1 MPILR
6 RMVNLFSRN
15 KLQREIDREL
25 AAHIE
30 MRMEDNLAAG
40 MSRKQARRDALL
52 RFGNRG
58 VMHER
63 TTEADTSLYFE
74 SLWADMRY
82 ALRQLA
88 RSPGFAITAV
98 LALSLG
104 VGAATAIFSVID
116 VVLFRPLPF
125 ANQDRLVFPFMK
137 GRTGGS
143 LPASVLD
150 YYEERDQL
158 QTFAAMA
165 GWSTLDRV
173 NLERPEG
180 SVSLRATKTT
190 DNFFTVFGVAPI
202 LGRTFLPGEDQP
214 GKDDVAVLS
223 YEVWQDYFNG
233 RTDVVGQSVK
243 LDGNAYNIIGVMPV
257 GFRFPLGMRQAIY
270 TPLHAPESWRNARGM
285 HWMRT
290 VGRIKDGVTLQAAQ
304 ADINRVMANLAKS
317 WPQQEEGHTA
327 TLIPLAAEVNG
338 FASDGRM
345 KGPMQTLA
353 LAVLALLGIACV
365 NVAGLLLAR
374 SVKREREI
382 ALRAAVGASRRRLI
396 RQMINESLVLA
407 LAGLG
412 GGVLMSWLLLKAL
425 NVFLVE
431 AIARGADV
439 ALNLKVLAA
448 ALVIATLT
456 SVLASL
462 APAIRLSGT
471 DPNRALRGGSSAGS
485 GASLGRNQHRLRSS
499 FVITQVA
506 LSLVL
511 LMVSGL
517 LLRNLQALFK
527 TDLGFNP
534 HKIIAVVL
542 DLSRGNYQDSSGKN
556 EKDPLLTFYHPLLD
570 RVSHL
575 PGVTA
580 SGVIDLLPITE
591 WGDGYEV
598 HITGQAPYSKNA
610 AMGAETRNVSPGYFD
625 AMGIRLE
632 HGRLLSPALDR
643 PENTASS
650 MVVNEAFRRKFFF
663 NGGDPVGAHI
673 DDADKAE
680 GKSGIVG
687 VVSDIRQDLQS
698 PPMPE
703 MDWLIDA
710 LPPKL
715 RMDALRNMFLMVR
728 TDGDPKALIPSL
740 RSVIHDIDP
749 GVPFRSQTMDEAI
762 NERLTF
768 ERMESWLF
776 GIFAAFAVL
785 LACIGLYGLIS
796 HEVQLRT
803 REIGIRMALGSARSS
818 VMMQVLRRV
827 ALLIL
832 GGTAIGWLLTL
843 ASGKVL
849 ASVVEIH
856 AARDLGLL
864 AGISAGMILVGVL
877 TSIAPA
883 RAAASIDPMEA
894 LRAD

>member
-1 MPILR
+1 MSLANRIA
-6 RMVNLFSRN
+6 NLFRRGKVDN
-15 KLQREIDREL
+15 EIDAEL
-25 AAHIE
+25 RSHIA
-30 MRMEDNLAAG
+30 MRTEDNLAAG
-40 MSRKQARRDALL
+40 MSPQRARREALL
-52 RFGNRG
+52 RFGNPA

-63 TTEADTSLYFE
+63 TAEADAALYLQG
-74 SLWADMRY
+74 LWADMRY
-82 ALRQLA
+82 ALRQLL

-137 GRTGGS
+137 SRTGSS
-143 LPASVLD
+143 LPVSVLN
-150 YYEERDQL
+150 YYEERAQL
-158 QTFAAMA
+158 QTFTAMA

-180 SVSLRATKTT
+180 SISLRAAKTT

-214 GKDDVAVLS
+214 GKDNVAVLS
-223 YEVWQDYFNG
+223 YEVWQAYFNG
-233 RTDVVGQSVK
+233 SARVVGQTVK
-243 LDGNAYNIIGVMPV
+243 LDGNPYTIVGVMPA
-257 GFRFPLGMRQAIY
+257 GFRFPLYMREAIY
-270 TPLHAPESWRNARGM
+270 TPLHAPESWARARGM

-290 VGRIKDGVTLQAAQ
+290 VGRMKDGVTLQQAQ
-304 ADINRVMANLAKS
+304 ADLDRVMANLAKTY
-317 WPQQEEGHTA
+317 PQQEEGHTG
-327 TLIPLAAEVNG
+327 TLIPLAAELNG
-338 FASDGRM
+338 FASDGKM
-345 KGPMQTLA
+345 KGPMQTLS

-374 SVKREREI
+374 GVKREREI

-407 LAGLG
+407 LAGLA
-412 GGVLMSWLLLKAL
+412 GGVLMSWLLLKAM

-439 ALNLKVLAA
+439 SLNLKVLAV
-448 ALVIATLT
+448 ALIIATLT

-471 DPNRALRGGSSAGS
+471 DPNRALRGGSGAGS
-485 GASLGRNQHRLRSS
+485 GTSLGKSQHRLRST

-527 TDLGFNP
+527 TGLGFNQN
-534 HKIIAVVL
+534 KIIAVVL
-542 DLSRGNYQDSSGKN
+542 DLSRGNYKDPSGKN
-556 EKDPLLTFYHPLLD
+556 EKDPLLTFYHPLLE
-570 RVSHL
+570 RVAHL
-575 PGVTA
+575 PGVVA
-580 SGVIDLLPITE
+580 SGVIDLLPIAE
-591 WGDGYEV
+591 WGSGYDI
-598 HITGQAPYSKNA
+598 HIAGQPPYPKNA
-610 AMGAETRNVSPGYFD
+610 AMSSETRNVSAGYFD
-625 AMGIRLE
+625 AMGIKLTR
-632 HGRLLSPALDR
+632 GRLLSPSLDR
-643 PENTASS
+643 PENIASN
-650 MVVNEAFRRKFFF
+650 MVVNEAFRRKFFS
-663 NGGDPVGAHI
+663 NGSDPVGAHI
-673 DDADKAE
+673 DDAGKAE

-710 LPPKL
+710 LPPKD
-715 RMDALRNMFLMVR
+715 RMDTLRNMFLMVR

-740 RSVIHDIDP
+740 RGVIHDIDP
-749 GVPFRSQTMDEAI
+749 GVPFRSQTMDEAV
-762 NERLTF
+762 NEQLTF

-785 LACIGLYGLIS
+785 LAAIGLYGLIS
-796 HEVQLRT
+796 HEVELRT
-803 REIGIRMALGSARSS
+803 REIGIRMALGSTRAS
-818 VMMQVLRRV
+818 VMTQVLRRV
-827 ALLIL
+827 ALLVL
-832 GGTAIGWLLTL
+832 SGTAVGWILTL
-843 ASGKVL
+843 ASSKLL
-849 ASVVEIH
+849 ASIVEIH
-856 AARDLGLL
+856 TAHDLGLL
-864 AGISAGMILVGVL
+864 ARISAGMALVGIL
-877 TSIAPA
+877 IGIAPA
-883 RAAASIDPMEA
+883 REAASIEPMQA
-894 LRAD
+894 LRSE

>member
-1 MPILR
+1 MSILR
-6 RMVNLFSRN
+6 RITNLFSRT
-15 KLQREIDREL
+15 KVHREIDAEL
-25 AAHIE
+25 RSHIE
-30 MRMEDNLAAG
+30 MRIEDNLAAG
-40 MSRKQARRDALL
+40 MSPREARREALL
-52 RFGNRG
+52 RFGNRAAI
-58 VMHER
+58 HER
-63 TTEADTSLYFE
+63 TSEADAALYLE
-74 SLWADMRY
+74 NLWADMRY

-104 VGAATAIFSVID
+104 VGAATAIFSVLD
-116 VVLFRPLPF
+116 VVLLRPLPY

-143 LPASVLD
+143 LPASVLN
-150 YYEERDQL
+150 YYEERAQL
-158 QTFAAMA
+158 QTFTAMA
-165 GWSTLDRV
+165 GYSTLDRV

-214 GKDDVAVLS
+214 GKDNVAVLS

-233 RTDVVGQSVK
+233 RADIVGQSVK
-243 LDGNAYNIIGVMPV
+243 IDGSPYTIVGVMPA
-257 GFRFPLGMRQAIY
+257 GFRFPLGMKQAIY

-290 VGRIKDGVTLQAAQ
+290 VGRIKDGVTIEAAQ
-304 ADINRVMANLAKS
+304 ADINRVMANLAKT

-338 FASDGRM
+338 FASDGKM

-412 GGVLMSWLLLKAL
+412 GGVLMSWLLLKAM

-439 ALNLKVLAA
+439 SLNLKVLAV

-462 APAIRLSGT
+462 APAIRLSGA
-471 DPNRALRGGSSAGS
+471 DPNRALRGGAGS
-485 GASLGRNQHRLRSS
+485 GASLGKGQHRLRST

-517 LLRNLQALFK
+517 LLRNLQELFK

-534 HKIIAVVL
+534 DKIIAVVL
-542 DLSRGNYQDSSGKN
+542 DLSRGNYKDR
-556 EKDPLLTFYHPLLD
+556 DPLLAFYHPLLD

-580 SGVIDLLPITE
+580 SGVIDLLPILE
-591 WGDGYEV
+591 WGDGYEI
-598 HITGQAPYSKNA
+598 HITGQPPYPKNA

-625 AMGIRLE
+625 AMGIKLTR
-632 HGRLLSPALDR
+632 GRLLSPSLDR

-650 MVVNEAFRRKFFF
+650 MVVNEALRRKFFS

-673 DDADKAE
+673 DDAGKAE
-680 GKSGIVG
+680 DKSGIVG
-687 VVSDIRQDLQS
+687 VVSDIRQDLQL

-710 LPPKL
+710 IPPKS

-749 GVPFRSQTMDEAI
+749 GVPFRSQTMNEAI

-776 GIFAAFAVL
+776 GIFAAFALL

-818 VMMQVLRRV
+818 VMLQVLRRV

-832 GGTAIGWLLTL
+832 TGTAIGWLLTL
-843 ASGKVL
+843 ASRKVL
-849 ASVVEIH
+849 ASIVDIH
-856 AARDLGLL
+856 AAQDLGLL
-864 AGISAGMILVGVL
+864 AGISIGMILVGIL
-877 TSIAPA
+877 TSITPA
-883 RAAASIDPMEA
+883 RTAASIEPMEA
-894 LRAD
+894 LRTD

>member
-1 MPILR
+1 MSLVNR
-6 RMVNLFSRN
+6 VANLFRRAKVDN
-15 KLQREIDREL
+15 EIDAEL
-25 AAHIE
+25 RTHIE
-30 MRMEDNLAAG
+30 MRTEDNLAAG
-40 MSRKQARRDALL
+40 MSAQQARRDALL
-52 RFGNRG
+52 RFGNRA
-58 VMHER
+58 VTKER
-63 TTEADTSLYFE
+63 TTEADTTLYIQ

-88 RSPGFAITAV
+88 RSHGFAITAV

-104 VGAATAIFSVID
+104 VGAATAIFSVVD

-143 LPASVLD
+143 LNASVLN
-150 YYEERDQL
+150 YYEERAQL
-158 QTFAAMA
+158 QTFTAMA
-165 GWSTLDRV
+165 GWSTFDRV
-173 NLERPEG
+173 NLERPDG

-223 YEVWQDYFNG
+223 YEVWKDYFNANDG
-233 RTDVVGQSVK
+233 IVGQSVK
-243 LDGNAYNIIGVMPV
+243 IDGIPYTIVGVMPA
-257 GFRFPLGMRQAIY
+257 GFRCPLGARQAIY

-290 VGRIKDGVTLQAAQ
+290 VGRIKDGVTIQAAQ
-304 ADINRVMANLAKS
+304 ADIDRVMANLAKT

-327 TLIPLAAEVNG
+327 TLVPLAAEVNG

-345 KGPMQTLA
+345 KGPMQTLS

-407 LAGLG
+407 LAGLCG
-412 GGVLMSWLLLKAL
+412 GTLMSWLLLKAM

-439 ALNLKVLAA
+439 SLNLKVLAV

-456 SVLASL
+456 SILASL

-471 DPNRALRGGSSAGS
+471 DPNRALRGGSGAGS
-485 GASLGRNQHRLRSS
+485 GASLGKSQHRLRST
-499 FVITQVA
+499 FVVTQVA

-527 TDLGFNP
+527 TNLGFNQS
-534 HKIIAVVL
+534 KIIAVVL
-542 DLSRGNYQDSSGKN
+542 DLSRGNYKDR
-556 EKDPLLTFYHPLLD
+556 DPLLTFYHPLLD

-575 PGVTA
+575 PGVAA
-580 SGVIDLLPITE
+580 SGVIDLLPIVE
-591 WGDGYEV
+591 WGAGYEI
-598 HITGQAPYSKNA
+598 HITGQPPYPKNA

-625 AMGIRLE
+625 AMGIKLTR
-632 HGRLLSPALDR
+632 GRMLSPSLDR
-643 PENTASS
+643 PENIASN
-650 MVVNEAFRRKFFF
+650 MVVNEALRRKFFS
-663 NGGDPVGAHI
+663 NGGNPVWAHI

-710 LPPKL
+710 LPPKD

-740 RSVIHDIDP
+740 RGVLHDIDP
-749 GVPFRSQTMDEAI
+749 GVPFRSQTMDEAV
-762 NERLTF
+762 NEQLTF

-776 GIFAAFAVL
+776 GIFAAIALL
-785 LACIGLYGLIS
+785 LAIIGLYGLIS

-827 ALLIL
+827 ALLVL
-832 GGTAIGWLLTL
+832 SGAAIGCMLTL
-843 ASGKVL
+843 ASKKVL
-849 ASVVEIH
+849 ASIVEIH
-856 AARDLGLL
+856 AAQDLGLL
-864 AGISAGMILVGVL
+864 AAISVGMIVVGIL
-877 TSIAPA
+877 TSLAPA
-883 RAAASIDPMEA
+883 RAAASVEPMQA
-894 LRAD
+894 LRSE

>member
-1 MPILR
+1 MSLINR
-6 RMVNLFSRN
+6 IANLFSRN
-15 KLQREIDREL
+15 KLQREIDSEL
-25 AAHIE
+25 RSHIE
-30 MRMEDNLAAG
+30 MRIEDNLAAG
-40 MSRKQARRDALL
+40 MSRRDARRDALL
-52 RFGNRG
+52 RFGNRTA
-58 VMHER
+58 MKER
-63 TTEADTSLYFE
+63 ITEADAALYLQ

-137 GRTGGS
+137 GRTGGA
-143 LPASVLD
+143 LNASVLN
-150 YYEERDQL
+150 YYEERAQL
-158 QTFAAMA
+158 QTFTAMA
-165 GWSTLDRV
+165 GWSTFDRV
-173 NLERPEG
+173 NLERTEG
-180 SVSLRATKTT
+180 SVSLRAVKTT

-223 YEVWQDYFNG
+223 YEVWKDYFNG
-233 RTDVVGQSVK
+233 NAGIVGQSVK
-243 LDGNAYNIIGVMPV
+243 LDGTPYTVVGVMPA
-257 GFRFPLGMRQAIY
+257 GFRFPLGLRQGIY

-290 VGRIKDGVTLQAAQ
+290 VGRIKDGITIQAAQ
-304 ADINRVMANLAKS
+304 ADINRVMANLAKT

-327 TLIPLAAEVNG
+327 TLVPLAAEVNG

-345 KGPMQTLA
+345 KGPMQTLS

-407 LAGLG
+407 LAGLL
-412 GGVLMSWLLLKAL
+412 GGVLMSWLLLKAM
-425 NVFLVE
+425 NIFLVE

-439 ALNLKVLAA
+439 SLNFKVLAL
-448 ALVIATLT
+448 ALAIATLT

-462 APAIRLSGT
+462 APAIRLSGA
-471 DPNRALRGGSSAGS
+471 DPNRALRGGSGS
-485 GASLGRNQHRLRSS
+485 GASLGKSQHRLRSI

-527 TDLGFNP
+527 TNLGFNQS
-534 HKIIAVVL
+534 KIIAVVL
-542 DLSRGNYQDSSGKN
+542 DLSRGNYKDR
-556 EKDPLLTFYHPLLD
+556 DPLLTFYHPLLD
-570 RVSHL
+570 RVAHL
-575 PGVTA
+575 PGVAA
-580 SGVIDLLPITE
+580 SGVIDLLPIVE
-591 WGDGYEV
+591 WGDGYEI
-598 HITGQAPYSKNA
+598 HITGQPPYPKNA

-625 AMGIRLE
+625 AMGIKLTR
-632 HGRLLSPALDR
+632 GRMLSPALDR
-643 PENTASS
+643 PLQAGS
-650 MVVNEAFRRKFFF
+650 MVVNEALRRKFFS
-663 NGGDPVGAHI
+663 NGSDPVSAHI

-680 GKSGIVG
+680 DKSGIVG

-710 LPPKL
+710 LPPKD
-715 RMDALRNMFLMVR
+715 RIDTLRNMFLMVR

-740 RSVIHDIDP
+740 RGVLHDIDP

-785 LACIGLYGLIS
+785 LAIIGLYGLIS

-818 VMMQVLRRV
+818 VMVQVLRRV
-827 ALLIL
+827 ALLVL
-832 GGTAIGWLLTL
+832 GGTAIGCLLTL
-843 ASGKVL
+843 ASRKVL
-849 ASVVEIH
+849 ASIVEIH
-856 AARDLGLL
+856 AAQDLGLL
-864 AGISAGMILVGVL
+864 AAISVGMILVGVL
-877 TSIAPA
+877 TSLAPA
-883 RAAASIDPMEA
+883 RAAASIEPMQA
-894 LRAD
+894 LRNE

>member
-1 MPILR
+1 VPILR
-6 RMVNLFSRN
+6 RIANLFSRQ
-15 KLQREIDREL
+15 KLQREIDAEL
-25 AAHIE
+25 KSHIDL
-30 MRMEDNLAAG
+30 RIEDNIAAG

-58 VMHER
+58 LVHEQ
-63 TTEADTSLYFE
+63 TTEADAALYLQ
-74 SLWADMRY
+74 SLWADMRF

-98 LALSLG
+98 LTLSLG
-104 VGAATAIFSVID
+104 VGAATAIFGVVD

-143 LPASVLD
+143 LPVSVLN
-150 YYEERDQL
+150 YYEERAQL
-158 QTFAAMA
+158 QTFTAMA

-173 NLERPEG
+173 NLVRPEG

-190 DNFFTVFGVAPI
+190 DNFFTVFGVAPV

-214 GKDDVAVLS
+214 GKDNVAVLS
-223 YEVWQDYFNG
+223 YEVWRANFNG
-233 RTDVVGQSVK
+233 NADAVGQTVK
-243 LDGNAYNIIGVMPV
+243 LDGNPYTIVGVMPA
-257 GFRFPLGMRQAIY
+257 GFRFPLYMREAIY
-270 TPLHAPESWRNARGM
+270 TPLHAPESWARARGM

-290 VGRIKDGVTLQAAQ
+290 VGRMKDGVTLQQAQ
-304 ADINRVMANLAKS
+304 ADLDRVMANLARTY
-317 WPQQEEGHTA
+317 PQQEEGHTG
-327 TLIPLAAEVNG
+327 TLIPLAAELNG
-338 FASDGRM
+338 FASDGKM
-345 KGPMQTLA
+345 KGPMQTLS

-374 SVKREREI
+374 GVKREREI
-382 ALRAAVGASRRRLI
+382 ALRSAVGASRRRLI

-412 GGVLMSWLLLKAL
+412 GGVLMSWLLLKAM

-439 ALNLKVLAA
+439 SLNLKVLAV
-448 ALVIATLT
+448 ALIIATLT

-462 APAIRLSGT
+462 APAIRLSGA
-471 DPNRALRGGSSAGS
+471 DPNRVLRGGSGAGS
-485 GASLGRNQHRLRSS
+485 GASLGKGQHRLRSS

-527 TDLGFNP
+527 TDLGFSQK
-534 HKIIAVVL
+534 KIIAVVL
-542 DLSRGNYQDSSGKN
+542 DLSRGNYKDR
-556 EKDPLLTFYHPLLD
+556 DPLLTFYHPLLD

-575 PGVTA
+575 PGVAA
-580 SGVIDLLPITE
+580 SGVIDLLPIAE
-591 WGDGYEV
+591 WGSGYDI
-598 HITGQAPYSKNA
+598 HITGQPPYPKNA
-610 AMGAETRNVSPGYFD
+610 AMGSETRNVSPGYFD
-625 AMGIRLE
+625 AMGVKLTR
-632 HGRLLSPALDR
+632 GRLLSPSLDR
-643 PENTASS
+643 PGNAGS
-650 MVVNEAFRRKFFF
+650 MVINEAFQRKFFS

-680 GKSGIVG
+680 DKSGIVG
-687 VVSDIRQDLQS
+687 VATDIRQDLQS
-698 PPMPE
+698 PSMPE

-710 LPPKL
+710 IPPKD

-740 RSVIHDIDP
+740 RGVIHDIDP
-749 GVPFRSQTMDEAI
+749 GVPFRSQTMEEAV
-762 NERLTF
+762 NEQLTF

-785 LACIGLYGLIS
+785 LAGIGLYGLIS

-827 ALLIL
+827 ALLVL
-832 GGTAIGWLLTL
+832 SGTAIGWLLTL
-843 ASGKVL
+843 ASRKVL
-849 ASVVEIH
+849 ISVVEIH
-856 AARDLGLL
+856 AAQDLGLL
-864 AGISAGMILVGVL
+864 AAISVGMILVGIL
-877 TSIAPA
+877 TSLAPA
-883 RAAASIDPMEA
+883 RAAASIEPMEA
-894 LRAD
+894 LRNE

>member
-1 MPILR
+1 MSVFR
-6 RMVNLFSRN
+6 RIANLFSRD
-15 KLQREIDREL
+15 KLQREIDSEL
-25 AAHIE
+25 KSHIDL
-30 MRMEDNLAAG
+30 RIEDNLAAG
-40 MSRKQARRDALL
+40 MSRREARRDALL
-52 RFGNRG
+52 RFGNRS
-58 VMHER
+58 VVREQ
-63 TTEADTSLYFE
+63 TTEADAALYLQ

-116 VVLFRPLPF
+116 VILFRPLPF
-125 ANQDRLVFPFMK
+125 ASQDRLVFPFMK
-137 GRTGGS
+137 SRTGGS
-143 LPASVLD
+143 LPVSVLN
-150 YYEERDQL
+150 YYEERAQL
-158 QTFAAMA
+158 QTFTAMA

-214 GKDDVAVLS
+214 GKDNVAVLS
-223 YEVWQDYFNG
+223 YEVWQANFNG
-233 RTDVVGQSVK
+233 SADVVGQTVK
-243 LDGNAYNIIGVMPV
+243 LDGNPYTIVGVMPA
-257 GFRFPLGMRQAIY
+257 GFRFPLYMREAIY
-270 TPLHAPESWRNARGM
+270 TPLHAPQSWARARGM

-290 VGRIKDGVTLQAAQ
+290 VGRMKDGVTLQQAQ
-304 ADINRVMANLAKS
+304 ADLDRVMANLAKTY
-317 WPQQEEGHTA
+317 PQQEEGHTG
-327 TLIPLAAEVNG
+327 TLIPLAAELNG
-338 FASDGRM
+338 FASDGKM
-345 KGPMQTLA
+345 KGPMQTLS

-374 SVKREREI
+374 GVKREREI

-412 GGVLMSWLLLKAL
+412 GGVLMSWLLLKAM

-439 ALNLKVLAA
+439 SLNFKVLAV

-456 SVLASL
+456 SILASL

-471 DPNRALRGGSSAGS
+471 DPNRALRGGSGAGS
-485 GASLGRNQHRLRSS
+485 GASLGKGQHRLRST

-527 TDLGFNP
+527 TDLGFNQD
-534 HKIIAVVL
+534 KIIAVVL
-542 DLSRGNYQDSSGKN
+542 DLSRGNYKDR
-556 EKDPLLTFYHPLLD
+556 DPLLTFYHPLLD
-570 RVSHL
+570 RVAHL
-575 PGVTA
+575 PGVAA
-580 SGVIDLLPITE
+580 SGVIDLLPIAE
-591 WGDGYEV
+591 WGSGYDI
-598 HITGQAPYSKNA
+598 HITGQPPYPKNA

-625 AMGIRLE
+625 AMGIKLMR
-632 HGRLLSPALDR
+632 GRLLSPSLDR
-643 PENTASS
+643 PGNAGS
-650 MVVNEAFRRKFFF
+650 MVVNEAFRRKFFS

-680 GKSGIVG
+680 DKSGIVG
-687 VVSDIRQDLQS
+687 VATDIRQDLQS
-698 PPMPE
+698 PSMPE

-710 LPPKL
+710 IPPKD
-715 RMDALRNMFLMVR
+715 RMDTLRNMFLMVR

-740 RSVIHDIDP
+740 RAAIHDIDP
-749 GVPFRSQTMDEAI
+749 GVPFRSQTMDEAV
-762 NERLTF
+762 NEQLTF

-776 GIFAAFAVL
+776 GIFAAFALL
-785 LACIGLYGLIS
+785 LAASGLYGLIS

-818 VMMQVLRRV
+818 VMVQVLRRV
-827 ALLIL
+827 ALLVL
-832 GGTAIGWLLTL
+832 SGTAIGWLLTL
-843 ASGKVL
+843 ASRKVL
-849 ASVVEIH
+849 TSIVVIH
-856 AARDLGLL
+856 AGQDLGLL
-864 AGISAGMILVGVL
+864 AAISAGMILVGIL
-877 TSIAPA
+877 TSLAPA
-883 RAAASIDPMEA
+883 RAAASIEPMQA
-894 LRAD
+894 LRSE

>member
-1 MPILR
+1 MSVLNRIA
-6 RMVNLFSRN
+6 NLFTRS

-25 AAHIE
+25 ASHIE
-30 MRMEDNLAAG
+30 LRIEDNIAAG

-52 RFGNRG
+52 RFGNRS

-63 TTEADTSLYFE
+63 TTEADAALYFE
-74 SLWADMRY
+74 GLWADMRY
-82 ALRQLA
+82 ALRQLV

-104 VGAATAIFSVID
+104 VGAATAIFSVIET
-116 VVLFRPLPF
+116 VLLRPLPF

-137 GRTGGS
+137 GRNGGT
-143 LPASVLD
+143 LNASVLN
-150 YYEERDQL
+150 YYEERSQL

-165 GWSTLDRV
+165 GYSTFDRI
-173 NLERPEG
+173 NLERAEG

-223 YEVWQDYFNG
+223 YEVWKDYFNG
-233 RTDVVGQSVK
+233 NAGIVGQSVK
-243 LDGNAYNIIGVMPV
+243 LDGTPYTIVGVMPT
-257 GFRFPLGMRQAIY
+257 GFRFPLGIRQAIY

-290 VGRIKDGVTLQAAQ
+290 VGRIKDGVTIQAAQ
-304 ADINRVMANLAKS
+304 ADINRVMANLAKT

-327 TLIPLAAEVNG
+327 QLVPLAAEVNG
-338 FASDGRM
+338 YASDGRM
-345 KGPMQTLA
+345 KGPMQTLS

-374 SVKREREI
+374 SVKREREV

-407 LAGLG
+407 LAGLL
-412 GGVLMSWLLLKAL
+412 GGVLMSWLLLKAM

-439 ALNLKVLAA
+439 ALNLKVLAL
-448 ALVIATLT
+448 ALVVATLT

-462 APAIRLSGT
+462 APAIRLSGA
-471 DPNRALRGGSSAGS
+471 DPNRALRGGAGS
-485 GASLGRNQHRLRSS
+485 GASLGKSQHRLRST
-499 FVITQVA
+499 FVIIQVA

-527 TDLGFNP
+527 TDLGFDP

-542 DLSRGNYQDSSGKN
+542 DLSRGDYQDPSGKSN
-556 EKDPLLTFYHPLLD
+556 RDPLLAFYHPLLD

-580 SGVIDLLPITE
+580 SGVIDLLPIIE
-591 WGDGYEV
+591 WGDGYEI
-598 HITGQAPYSKNA
+598 HITGQPPYPKNA
-610 AMGAETRNVSPGYFD
+610 AMGAETRNVSLGYFD
-625 AMGIRLE
+625 AMGIKLMR
-632 HGRLLSPALDR
+632 GRMLSPAFDR
-643 PENTASS
+643 PENTAAN
-650 MVVNEAFRRKFFF
+650 MVVNEALRRKFFS

-710 LPPKL
+710 IPPQA
-715 RMDALRNMFLMVR
+715 RMDGLRNMFLIVR

-740 RSVIHDIDP
+740 RGVIHDIDP

-762 NERLTF
+762 DERLTF

-832 GGTAIGWLLTL
+832 SGTAIGWLLAL
-843 ASGKVL
+843 ASRKIL
-849 ASVVEIH
+849 TSIVEIH
-856 AARDLGLL
+856 AAQDLGLL
-864 AGISAGMILVGVL
+864 AGISVGMIAIGIL
-877 TSIAPA
+877 TSIVPA
-883 RAAASIDPMEA
+883 RTAASIEPMEA
-894 LRAD
+894 LRTD

>member
-1 MPILR
+1 MSALR
-6 RMVNLFSRN
+6 RIANLFSRD
-15 KLQREIDREL
+15 KLQREIDSEL
-25 AAHIE
+25 RSHIDL
-30 MRMEDNLAAG
+30 RIEDNLAAG
-40 MSRKQARRDALL
+40 MSPKEARRDALL
-52 RFGNRG
+52 RFGNRSA
-58 VMHER
+58 MKER
-63 TTEADTSLYFE
+63 TTEADAALYLQ

-143 LPASVLD
+143 LPVSVLN
-150 YYEERDQL
+150 YYEERAQL
-158 QTFAAMA
+158 QTFTAMA

-173 NLERPEG
+173 NLERPDG

-214 GKDDVAVLS
+214 GKDNVAVLS
-223 YEVWQDYFNG
+223 YEVWQANFNG
-233 RTDVVGQSVK
+233 SADVVGQTVK
-243 LDGNAYNIIGVMPV
+243 LDGTPYTIVGVMPA
-257 GFRFPLGMRQAIY
+257 GFRFPLYMRAAIY
-270 TPLHAPESWRNARGM
+270 TPLHAPQSWARARGM

-290 VGRIKDGVTLQAAQ
+290 VGRMKDGVTLQQAQ
-304 ADINRVMANLAKS
+304 ADLDRVMANLAKT
-317 WPQQEEGHTA
+317 WPQQEEGHTG

-338 FASDGRM
+338 FASDGKM
-345 KGPMQTLA
+345 KGPMQTLS

-365 NVAGLLLAR
+365 NVAGLLLGR
-374 SVKREREI
+374 GVKREREI

-407 LAGLG
+407 LTGLG
-412 GGVLMSWLLLKAL
+412 GGVLMSWLLLKAM

-439 ALNLKVLAA
+439 SLNLKVLAV
-448 ALVIATLT
+448 ALLIATLT
-456 SVLASL
+456 SILASL
-462 APAIRLSGT
+462 APAIRLSGA
-471 DPNRALRGGSSAGS
+471 DPNRALRGGSGAGS
-485 GASLGRNQHRLRSS
+485 GASLGKGQHRLRSS
-499 FVITQVA
+499 FVIIQVA

-527 TDLGFNP
+527 TDLGFNQN
-534 HKIIAVVL
+534 KIVAVVL
-542 DLSRGNYQDSSGKN
+542 DLSRGNYKDR
-556 EKDPLLTFYHPLLD
+556 DPLLTFYHPLLD
-570 RVSHL
+570 RVAHL
-575 PGVTA
+575 PGAAA
-580 SGVIDLLPITE
+580 SGVIDLLPIAE
-591 WGDGYEV
+591 WGDGYEI
-598 HITGQAPYSKNA
+598 HITGQPPYPKNA

-625 AMGIRLE
+625 AMGIKLMR
-632 HGRLLSPALDR
+632 GRLLSPSFDR
-643 PENTASS
+643 PENIASN
-650 MVVNEAFRRKFFF
+650 MVVNEAFRRKFFS

-673 DDADKAE
+673 DDSDKAE

-687 VVSDIRQDLQS
+687 VVTDIRQDLQS

-710 LPPKL
+710 LPPKD

-740 RSVIHDIDP
+740 RGVIHDIDP
-749 GVPFRSQTMDEAI
+749 GVPFRSQTMEEAV
-762 NERLTF
+762 NEQLTF

-776 GIFAAFAVL
+776 GIFAAFALL
-785 LACIGLYGLIS
+785 LAAIGLYGLIS

-832 GGTAIGWLLTL
+832 SGTAVGWVLTL
-843 ASGKVL
+843 ASRKILTSIVQ
-849 ASVVEIH
+849 IH
-856 AARDLGLL
+856 AAQDLGLL
-864 AGISAGMILVGVL
+864 AAISAGMILVGIL
-877 TSIAPA
+877 TSLAPA
-883 RAAASIDPMEA
+883 RTAASIEPMEA
-894 LRAD
+894 LRNE